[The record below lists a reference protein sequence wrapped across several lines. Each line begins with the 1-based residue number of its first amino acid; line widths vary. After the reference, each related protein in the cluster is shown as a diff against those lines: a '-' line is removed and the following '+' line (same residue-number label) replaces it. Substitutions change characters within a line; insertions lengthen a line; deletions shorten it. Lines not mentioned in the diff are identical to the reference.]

1 MPSQFQE
8 FWVSFLSFPGD
19 TGDDQWE
26 PDKGDWVPLL
36 YVPTFTWR
44 WPLILYSLASHLWIY
59 HNWKPNDIHCHPAG
73 CGLAHSHVFLHPC
86 PLFPGDLVYHSYH
99 TKDALL
105 PASWEE
111 HFPKW
116 LSPADVFLPF
126 HRHQWGLSL
135 DSYGLWPLPGHLQP
149 SSLPYYHDL
158 KAMCLADFRLLCL
171 WFCHTPSWDCLDL
184 HIAILWL

>member
-1 MPSQFQE
+1 MPIKPQLTSLSSPLSLIPGEILSSVLLYCSSFMHSLLLEMWSSSQWSSWIFISTLPCTSLS
-8 FWVSFLSFPGD
+8 VPFLS
-19 TGDDQWE
+19 
-26 PDKGDWVPLL
+26 
-36 YVPTFTWR
+36 WR
-44 WPLILYSLASHLWIY
+44 SGIPQL
-59 HNWKPNDIHCHPAG
+59 
-73 CGLAHSHVFLHPC
+73 
-86 PLFPGDLVYHSYH
+86 H